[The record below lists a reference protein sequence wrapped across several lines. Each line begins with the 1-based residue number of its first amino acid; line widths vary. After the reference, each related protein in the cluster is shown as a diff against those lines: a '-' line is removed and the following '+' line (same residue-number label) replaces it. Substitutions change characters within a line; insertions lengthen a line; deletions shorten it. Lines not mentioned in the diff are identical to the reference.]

1 MKTIQEIRLEEQKE
15 QLVKTAD
22 VFVNIPVKSIAQS
35 FTYRVPDAL
44 AQAGVG
50 WRVFVPFGG
59 RKVEGFVI
67 AVGEKTER
75 ELAASPFAI
84 KDIFA
89 LVDEEAW
96 FTPVLLQA
104 AQWLSEFYLCSL
116 AEMMRLFM
124 PGKSGLKIT
133 VEYVADEAKETH
145 AQLGVPAYRRLYD
158 YVAENGPVPRAALR
172 KALPELADELSAML
186 EKLTA
191 LHILTK
197 EYAAERRDQ
206 ALYERYVV
214 LREALTP
221 EREADFA
228 KHKKAQC
235 ALWRY
240 LAAHDGTASMKEI
253 EAEGMTAATV
263 KKLAEQGIVA
273 IRRRRVLRDSY
284 ADGARGHAPRTLT
297 EEQRV
302 AVDAIRPALAEKSYH
317 GFLLYG
323 VTGSGKT
330 QVYIELA
337 RLVRDAGRKAI
348 VLVPE
353 IALTGQLVRAFQ
365 SYFAGDIIVM
375 HSRLTLAER
384 NDAVL
389 RVRRGEAGIIIGARS
404 ALFTP
409 ADDVGLIILDEEQDA
424 SYKQDESPRYHA
436 RVVAEELARL
446 HGAALV
452 LGSATPSL
460 ETYHRARTGE
470 LTMLTMQH
478 RVGDIPLPD
487 VACVDMRKELRM
499 GNRHIISRPLEALIQ
514 RTIAQHEQLIIMLNR
529 RGFST
534 FVMCRACGEV
544 IKCPDCGLP
553 LVYHEA
559 RGSKLL
565 LCHHCD
571 IRQPVPDVCPSC
583 GSRYIKYFGS
593 GTEKLEQELRAL
605 VPQAR
610 VVRMDRDTTGGKF
623 AHQEILGRFRRGE
636 FDILLGTQMVAKGHD
651 IPNVTAVGIISA
663 DSCLNMPDFRA
674 AERCFMLI
682 TQTAGRAGRHIEHRE
697 TGERGHVLV
706 QTYNTEHYAVQ
717 CGIAQDYEGFYRHEI
732 AMRQALGYP
741 PFTRLVKLLFQNA
754 DEAAAKQAASSFV
767 QAFQQRFPLAAGAPL
782 GAPPTTNVA
791 IGPAPAVI
799 ARFRGVYRFVVLIKA
814 VQLSDVQAFL
824 REQKL
829 HLDTDVAIDIDPIT
843 TM

>member
-1 MKTIQEIRLEEQKE
+1 MGEQKE
-15 QLVKTAD
+15 TRVKTAD

-35 FTYRVPDAL
+35 FTYHVPDAL
-44 AQAGVG
+44 AHVGVG

-59 RKVEGFVI
+59 RKVEGFVV
-67 AVGEKTER
+67 AVAEKTES
-75 ELAASPFAI
+75 ELQALGFAV
-84 KDIFA
+84 KDILA

-104 AQWLSEFYLCSL
+104 AEWLASFYLCSL
-116 AEMMRLFM
+116 AEIMRLFM

-133 VEYVADEAKETH
+133 VSYMADEAKEQH
-145 AQLGVPAYRRLYD
+145 KQLAQPLYRMLYE
-158 YVAENGPVPRAALR
+158 YVAENGPVSRAALR
-172 KALPELADELSAML
+172 KALPELEELPVML
-186 EKLTA
+186 EKMTSA
-191 LHILTK
+191 HILVK
-197 EYAAERRDQ
+197 EYAAEKRDN
-206 ALYERYVV
+206 ALYERYVI
-214 LREALTP
+214 LHEALTP
-221 EREADFA
+221 EREKAFSRR
-228 KHKKAQC
+228 KAQLK
-235 ALWRY
+235 LWSY
-240 LAAHDGTASMKEI
+240 LSEHGGTTSFHELERA
-253 EAEGMTAATV
+253 GMTAATV
-263 KKLAEQGIVA
+263 KKLAEAGIVA

-284 ADGARGHAPRTLT
+284 ADGKRGHAPRELT
-297 EEQRV
+297 AEQRTV
-302 AVDAIRPALAEKSYH
+302 VEAIQPSLAAGKYH

-337 RLVRDAGRKAI
+337 RLVRAAGRKVI

-436 RVVAEELARL
+436 RVVAEELAHL
-446 HGAALV
+446 HQAVLL

-460 ETYHRARTGE
+460 ETYHRARMGE

-478 RVGDIPLPD
+478 RVGDIPLPE
-487 VACVDMRKELRM
+487 VSCVDMRQELRM
-499 GNRHIISRPLEALIQ
+499 GNRHIISRPLEAMIQ
-514 RTIAQHEQLIIMLNR
+514 QTIAQHEQLIIMLNR

-534 FVMCRACGEV
+534 FVLCRSCGEV

-553 LVYHEA
+553 LVYHETK
-559 RGSKLL
+559 RGDRFL

-571 IRQPVPDVCPSC
+571 IRKPVPDVCPKC

-593 GTEKLEQELRAL
+593 GTEKLEQELHAL
-605 VPQAR
+605 VPAAR

-623 AHQEILGRFRRGE
+623 AHQDILTRFRRGE
-636 FDILLGTQMVAKGHD
+636 YDILLGTQMVAKGHD

-663 DSCLNMPDFRA
+663 DSALHLPDFRA

-682 TQTAGRAGRHIEHRE
+682 TQTAGRAGRHTAH
-697 TGERGHVLV
+697 GERGHVLV

-717 CGIAQDYEGFYRHEI
+717 CGIRQDYEGFYKEEI
-732 AMRQALGYP
+732 ALRQALGYP
-741 PFTRLVKLLFQNA
+741 PFTRLVKLLFQNT
-754 DEAAAKQAASSFV
+754 DETAARQNALAFV
-767 QAFQQRFPLAAGAPL
+767 QAFQRRFPPDPHAPL
-782 GAPPTTNVA
+782 GTAPTTNVA

-799 ARFRGVYRFVVLIKA
+799 ANFRGTYRFVVLVKA
-814 VQLSDVQAFL
+814 VNLADVQAFL
-824 REQKL
+824 REQQL
-829 HLDTDVAIDIDPIT
+829 HLRTDVAIDIDPIT

>member
-1 MKTIQEIRLEEQKE
+1 MVEKRI
-15 QLVKTAD
+15 KTAD

-44 AQAGVG
+44 AQVGVG

-67 AVGEKTER
+67 AVAEKTES
-75 ELAASPFAI
+75 ELQAKGFEV
-84 KDIFA
+84 KDILA

-104 AQWLSEFYLCSL
+104 AVWLASFYLCSL
-116 AEMMRLFM
+116 AEIMRLFM

-133 VEYVADEAKETH
+133 VSYVADESKEESKLLQM
-145 AQLGVPAYRRLYD
+145 ASYRTLYE
-158 YVAENGPVPRAALR
+158 YVAENGPVSRVELR
-172 KALPELADELSAML
+172 KALPELADDLPSVL
-186 EKLTA
+186 EKMTA
-191 LHILTK
+191 AHILMKT
-197 EYAAERRDQ
+197 YAAEKRDH

-214 LREALTP
+214 LREKLTL
-221 EREADFA
+221 ERETAFSRR
-228 KHKKAQC
+228 KAQL
-235 ALWRY
+235 ALWKY
-240 LAAHDGTASMKEI
+240 LTAQGGTAAMKDI
-253 EAEGMTAATV
+253 ETAGMTAATA
-263 KKLAEQGIVA
+263 KKLAAAGIVV

-284 ADGARGHAPRTLT
+284 ADGPRGHVPRTLT
-297 EEQRV
+297 GEQQA
-302 AVDAIRPALAEKSYH
+302 AVDAIRPCIEAGVYH

-330 QVYIELA
+330 QCYIELA
-337 RLVRDAGRKAI
+337 RLVRGAGRKVI

-353 IALTGQLVRAFQ
+353 IALTGQLVRSFQ

-384 NDAVL
+384 NDAVI

-409 ADDVGLIILDEEQDA
+409 ADDVGLIILDEEQDP

-436 RVVAEELARL
+436 RVVAEELAKL
-446 HGAALV
+446 HKAVLV
-452 LGSATPSL
+452 LGSATPAL
-460 ETYHRARTGE
+460 ETYHRAKTGE
-470 LTMLTMQH
+470 LTLLCMEH
-478 RVGDIPLPD
+478 RVGDIPLPE
-487 VACVDMRKELRM
+487 VACVDMREELRM

-514 RTIAQHEQLIIMLNR
+514 STIAQHEQLIIMLNR

-534 FVMCRACGEV
+534 FVLCRSCGEV

-553 LVYHEA
+553 LVYHA
-559 RGSKLL
+559 TKRGAKFL

-571 IRQPVPDVCPSC
+571 IRKPVPDVCPKC

-593 GTEKLEQELRAL
+593 GTEKLEQELHAL
-605 VPQAR
+605 VPEAR

-623 AHQEILGRFRRGE
+623 AHQEILTRFRRGDY
-636 FDILLGTQMVAKGHD
+636 DILLGTQMVAKGHD

-663 DSCLNMPDFRA
+663 DSALNMPDFRA

-682 TQTAGRAGRHIEHRE
+682 TQTAGRAGRHTEH
-697 TGERGHVLV
+697 GARGHVLV

-717 CGIAQDYEGFYRHEI
+717 CGMRQDYEGFYKKEI

-741 PFTRLVKLLFQNA
+741 PFTRLVKLLFQNEN
-754 DEAAAKQAASSFV
+754 EAAAEQAAHAFV
-767 QAFQQRFPLAAGAPL
+767 QAFQQRFPMDTHAPL
-782 GAPPTTNVA
+782 GGMPTTNVA

-799 ARFRGVYRFVVLIKA
+799 ANFRGTYRFVVLIKA
-814 VQLSDVQAFL
+814 IHLEEVQAFL

-829 HLDTDVAIDIDPIT
+829 HLRTDVAIDIDPIT